1 MNHTELGILLGELKQ
16 GQLSIR
22 NEIQELKDNDIHA
35 IVERL
40 DILNGT
46 VGDNTK
52 GRVKNTTWIMALRW
66 IGISVLGCLG
76 AHIGGLW

>member
-22 NEIQELKDNDIHA
+22 DEIKEMKDNDIHA

-40 DILNGT
+40 DTLNGS
-46 VGDNTK
+46 VRDNTK
-52 GRVKNTTWIMALRW
+52 GRVKNTTWLAAMRW
-66 IGISVLGCLG
+66 VTIAILTCFATHL
-76 AHIGGLW
+76 GGLW